1 MHICVTE
8 VDKNTKI
15 PCIVEPQRT
24 GPSMPDVKGL
34 LILWADKS
42 TWPVEL
48 AEDGTYL
55 RAPKYYGTC
64 DDDADIT
71 ISGVLEV
78 ITEAEFLQRKDTELL
93 QRKDKEIIDGKPFAS
108 WVWNEEEQ
116 RWFPPF
122 PRPADAVING
132 GTIRYQW
139 DETITNWTPMENQG

>member
-8 VDKNTKI
+8 VDKDTRI

-34 LILWADKS
+34 AILWADKS
-42 TWPVEL
+42 AWPVEL

-64 DDDADIT
+64 DDDADTT
-71 ISGVLEV
+71 IPGVLEV
-78 ITEAEFLQRKDTELL
+78 ITEAEFLQRKDA
-93 QRKDKEIIDGKPFAS
+93 EILARKPFAS

-116 RWFPPF
+116 MWYPPF

-132 GTIRYQW
+132 GTVRYQW
-139 DETITNWTPMENQG
+139 DEATVNWKPLEE